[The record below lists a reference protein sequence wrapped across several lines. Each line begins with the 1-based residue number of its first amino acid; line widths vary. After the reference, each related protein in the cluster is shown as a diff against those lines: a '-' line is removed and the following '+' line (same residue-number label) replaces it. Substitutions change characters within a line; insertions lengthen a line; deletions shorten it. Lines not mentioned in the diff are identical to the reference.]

1 MKRTIYAANEDIQGK
16 HFPIEKERGKENKI
30 SYNERRIGPRG

>member
-1 MKRTIYAANEDIQGK
+1 MKRTIYAANEDIQDK